1 MDPQQVLVC
10 LNFGRVDGES
20 DDRFN
25 TCFIGTEMLRS
36 MLQAQHTL
44 LVGNKGSGKSAICRL
59 LIEDLSK
66 VRPLL
71 PRNYNEIHCIPSYGL
86 QTEEDV
92 PAVPLKEL
100 SPTTVDDFRDFW
112 LLYLGMKGAQ
122 RLVNDAKVREFVE
135 KTDKPNLKKSFQTL
149 ERVLVTLGLREEKGA
164 LPKMKNLLSGFV
176 GGRGRGRGGEAG
188 GDVGFKERTGVSVI
202 GLLENVDTVLKE
214 TNSLA
219 WMMLDKLD
227 LLFVD
232 DFPKLK
238 ASITGLVQLLVQYG
252 NHFKHIHL
260 KIFLRNDIFRQ
271 LHIVNK
277 SHLVTYSSEMKWRGS
292 LLLKLLVARAV
303 DDQHVRAYCQ
313 NVLGEKVDVPAV
325 ILGSDDYVLKVFY
338 AIFEPTMGPSKGD
351 AAAAQGT
358 PQVTAEGAGSG
369 SAAAEQAPT
378 ASGANHPDAAVSTVR
393 GDHSRPAGSAS
404 PGATPTHQ
412 WILRRLV
419 DGTGSSF
426 PRELIHLGNRAVE
439 KQREMNRI
447 EGRHLSSRLI
457 GSKALREAFAMISA
471 YRCDTYLYSEFP
483 HLSRHFDVFRGSDAS
498 TFHREELY
506 LLFSPLTPNGDE
518 AIRALYDTG
527 LLQPL
532 GHSVD
537 SSVRFKVPLLYRLG
551 LGVRDRR
558 QKPARRDRPAKHRQ
572 ERREAAI
579 PAQSREHQE
588 PGPLH
593 EGEDDDY

>member
-1 MDPQQVLVC
+1 MDPQQVLVG

-59 LIEDLSK
+59 LIEDLAK
-66 VRPLL
+66 VKPLL
-71 PRNYNEIHCIPSYGL
+71 PKNYHNIYCIPAYGL

-92 PAVPLKEL
+92 PVVSLKEL

-122 RLVNDAKVREFVE
+122 RLVNDEKVRSFVAKTE
-135 KTDKPNLKKSFQTL
+135 KANLKKSFDTL
-149 ERVLVTLGLREEKGA
+149 ERVLVSLGLRDDPRPLAKLKGV
-164 LPKMKNLLSGFV
+164 LTGVFGP
-176 GGRGRGRGGEAG
+176 GRNGR
-188 GDVGFKERTGVSVI
+188 DVTASDGAVRFKDRTGVSIV
-202 GLLENVDTVLKE
+202 GLLEHVDIVLRE
-214 TNSLA
+214 TNGLA

-252 NHFKHIHL
+252 NHFRHIHL

-277 SHLVTYSSEMKWRGS
+277 SHLVSYSSEMKWRDS

-303 DDQHVRAYCQ
+303 DDPHVKAYCQ
-313 NVLGEKVDVPAV
+313 DFLGEKVDVTAV
-325 ILGSDDYVLKVFY
+325 ILGTDEYVLKVFY
-338 AIFEPTMGPSKGD
+338 AIFEPGMG
-351 AAAAQGT
+351 QGKNGQAT
-358 PQVTAEGAGSG
+358 QAR
-369 SAAAEQAPT
+369 SAA
-378 ASGANHPDAAVSTVR
+378 
-393 GDHSRPAGSAS
+393 
-404 PGATPTHQ
+404 THE
-412 WILRRLV
+412 WILRRLN

-439 KQREMNRI
+439 KQRELNRL
-447 EGRHLSSRLI
+447 ESKHLSTRLI
-457 GSKALREAFAMISA
+457 GPKAIREAFAMISS

-483 HLSRHFDVFRGSDAS
+483 HLSKHFDVFRGSESA

-506 LLFSPLTPNGDE
+506 MLFAPLSPTGDE

-527 LLQPL
+527 LLLPL
-532 GHSVD
+532 GQTVD
-537 SSVRFKVPLLYRLG
+537 SSMKFKVPLLYRAG

-558 QKPARRDRPAKHRQ
+558 PKPIRKDRPPVRHAS
-572 ERREAAI
+572 
-579 PAQSREHQE
+579 AQTHSSPDALEQLLDGVDEE
-588 PGPLH
+588 P
-593 EGEDDDY
+593 

>member
-1 MDPQQVLVC
+1 MDPQQALVC

-20 DDRFN
+20 DNRFN

-36 MLQAQHTL
+36 MLQPQHTL

-66 VRPLL
+66 VKPLL
-71 PRNYNEIHCIPSYGL
+71 PKNFDEIFCIPAYGL

-92 PAVPLKEL
+92 PSMSVKEL
-100 SPTTVDDFRDFW
+100 APETVDDFRDFW

-122 RLVNDAKVREFVE
+122 RLVNDEAIRARVAKTESAA
-135 KTDKPNLKKSFQTL
+135 LKNSFEIL
-149 ERVLVTLGLREEKGA
+149 EQVLVMLGLREDSRKFPRLASIFSGKGPLKGKGNKA
-164 LPKMKNLLSGFV
+164 VAVDGAY
-176 GGRGRGRGGEAG
+176 R
-188 GDVGFKERTGVSVI
+188 FKDITGMSII
-202 GLLENVDTVLKE
+202 GLLENVDIVLKE
-214 TNSLA
+214 TNGLA

-232 DFPKLK
+232 DFRKLK
-238 ASITGLVQLLVQYG
+238 GSITGLVQLLVQYG
-252 NHFKHIHL
+252 NHFKNIHL

-303 DDQHVRAYCQ
+303 DDPNVRQYCQ
-313 NVLGEKVDVPAV
+313 DAVNEKVDVTSI
-325 ILGSDDYVLKVFY
+325 ILGSDEFVLKVFY
-338 AIFEPTMGPSKGD
+338 AIFEPTMGNGKGD
-351 AAAAQGT
+351 LN
-358 PQVTAEGAGSG
+358 GS
-369 SAAAEQAPT
+369 
-378 ASGANHPDAAVSTVR
+378 
-393 GDHSRPAGSAS
+393 
-404 PGATPTHQ
+404 TPTDQ
-412 WILRRLV
+412 WILRRLM

-439 KQREMNRI
+439 KQREMNRAANQ
-447 EGRHLSSRLI
+447 HLSTHLV
-457 GSKALREAFAMISA
+457 GPKALREAFDMISS

-483 HLSRHFDVFRGSDAS
+483 HLSRHFDVFRGSDTA

-506 LLFSPLTPNGDE
+506 MLFAPLTPNGDD

-532 GHSVD
+532 GHSMD
-537 SSVRFKVPLLYRLG
+537 ASMKFKVPLLYRPG

-558 QKPARRDRPAKHRQ
+558 RKPVFKDRPAVRQQEHGNGHRQ
-572 ERREAAI
+572 NHNMPGTYPSNPPRQNREEADE
-579 PAQSREHQE
+579 PARLDDLQRILRENGGSEQQ
-588 PGPLH
+588 
-593 EGEDDDY
+593 

>member
-1 MDPQQVLVC
+1 MDPQQALVC

-20 DDRFN
+20 DNRFN

-36 MLQAQHTL
+36 MLQPQHTL

-66 VRPLL
+66 VKPLL
-71 PRNYNEIHCIPSYGL
+71 PKNFNAIFCIPSYGL

-92 PAVPLKEL
+92 PEMTLREL
-100 SPTTVDDFRDFW
+100 SPETVDDFRDFW

-122 RLVNDAKVREFVE
+122 RLVNDDGVRAQVVKSE
-135 KTDKPNLKKSFQTL
+135 KEALKKSFETL
-149 ERVLVTLGLREEKGA
+149 ERVLVTLGLREDTRKFSRLKSVFAGKPLPGERSRRAEPVDGA
-164 LPKMKNLLSGFV
+164 Y
-176 GGRGRGRGGEAG
+176 R
-188 GDVGFKERTGVSVI
+188 FKDLTGVSII
-202 GLLENVDTVLKE
+202 GLLENVDIVLRE

-232 DFPKLK
+232 DFRKLK

-252 NHFKHIHL
+252 NHFKNIHL

-277 SHLVTYSSEMKWRGS
+277 SHLVTYSSEMKWRGT

-303 DDQHVRAYCQ
+303 DDPHVRQYCQ
-313 NVLGEKVDVPAV
+313 DVVGEKVDVTTI
-325 ILGSDDYVLKVFY
+325 ILGTDEFVLKVFY
-338 AIFEPTMGPSKGD
+338 AIFEPTMGGGRSDKAGP
-351 AAAAQGT
+351 AAANA
-358 PQVTAEGAGSG
+358 
-369 SAAAEQAPT
+369 APT
-378 ASGANHPDAAVSTVR
+378 D
-393 GDHSRPAGSAS
+393 
-404 PGATPTHQ
+404 Q
-412 WILRRLV
+412 WILRRLM

-439 KQREMNRI
+439 KQREMNRVAN
-447 EGRHLSSRLI
+447 EHLSTHLV
-457 GSKALREAFAMISA
+457 GPKALREAFDMISS

-483 HLSRHFDVFRGSDAS
+483 HLARHFDVFRGSETA

-506 LLFSPLTPNGDE
+506 MLFSALTPNGDE

-537 SSVRFKVPLLYRLG
+537 ASMKFKVPLLYRPG

-558 QKPARRDRPAKHRQ
+558 RKPNLKDKPPVKQHAREGGNHHHHDREEDRPHQPPRRDPG
-572 ERREAAI
+572 EEDSSAA
-579 PAQSREHQE
+579 
-588 PGPLH
+588 L
-593 EGEDDDY
+593 DDLQRILSQAGGSDTP

>member
-36 MLQAQHTL
+36 MLQPQHTL

-59 LIEDLSK
+59 LIEDLNK
-66 VRPLL
+66 VKPLL
-71 PRNYNEIHCIPSYGL
+71 PKAFNDIYCIPSYGL

-92 PAVPLKEL
+92 PVVQLKEL
-100 SPTTVDDFRDFW
+100 SPVSVDDFRDFW

-122 RLVNDAKVREFVE
+122 RLVNDVKVRAFVHKTE
-135 KTDKPNLKKSFQTL
+135 KANLKKSFETL
-149 ERVLVTLGLREEKGA
+149 ERVLVTLGLREDTRA
-164 LPKMKNLLSGFV
+164 LSRMKAALGGMFGSK
-176 GGRGRGRGGEAG
+176 GRGAG
-188 GDVGFKERTGVSVI
+188 GDGGFKDRTGVSII
-202 GLLENVDTVLKE
+202 GLLENVDIVLRE
-214 TNSLA
+214 TNGLA

-232 DFPKLK
+232 DIAKLR

-252 NHFKHIHL
+252 NHFKNIHL

-277 SHLVTYSSEMKWRGS
+277 SHLVTYSSEMKWRSS

-303 DDQHVRAYCQ
+303 DDQNVRAYCQ
-313 NVLGEKVDVPAV
+313 AVLGEKVDVPLV
-325 ILGSDDYVLKVFY
+325 ILGSDEYVLKVFY
-338 AIFEPTMGPSKGD
+338 TIFEPTMGPGKAD
-351 AAAAQGT
+351 A
-358 PQVTAEGAGSG
+358 PNS
-369 SAAAEQAPT
+369 
-378 ASGANHPDAAVSTVR
+378 
-393 GDHSRPAGSAS
+393 
-404 PGATPTHQ
+404 TPTHL
-412 WILRRLV
+412 WILRRLS

-447 EGRHLSSRLI
+447 EGKHLSTHLI
-457 GSKALREAFAMISA
+457 GPKALREAFAMISS

-483 HLSRHFDVFRGSDAS
+483 HLSRHFDIFRGSDTA

-506 LLFSPLTPNGDE
+506 MLFSPLSPNGDE
-518 AIRALYDTG
+518 AIRALFDTG

-537 SSVRFKVPLLYRLG
+537 SSMRFRVPLLYRLG

-558 QKPARRDRPAKHRQ
+558 QKPVRKDRPPV
-572 ERREAAI
+572 RREAGYALVN
-579 PAQSREHQE
+579 ARQDEQHQE
-588 PGPLH
+588 DPDS
-593 EGEDDDY
+593 DD